1 MWRHSVARF
10 IELCRIINKW
20 NRNVVVKLCYC
31 DMRLSPDNVCD
42 VKMEANKEME
52 EEEKVKIGE
61 DEAVEQGE
69 KEEGGKGKW
78 IWSYGKECGVRREG
92 E

>member
-1 MWRHSVARF
+1 M
-10 IELCRIINKW
+10 
-20 NRNVVVKLCYC
+20 
-31 DMRLSPDNVCD
+31 CD

-69 KEEGGKGKW
+69 KEEGGKGKVDMKLW
-78 IWSYGKECGVRREG
+78 KGMWCEKRR
-92 E
+92 

>member
-1 MWRHSVARF
+1 
-10 IELCRIINKW
+10 
-20 NRNVVVKLCYC
+20 
-31 DMRLSPDNVCD
+31 MRLSPDNVCD

-61 DEAVEQGE
+61 DEAVEQGG

-78 IWSYGKECGVRREG
+78 I
-92 E
+92 